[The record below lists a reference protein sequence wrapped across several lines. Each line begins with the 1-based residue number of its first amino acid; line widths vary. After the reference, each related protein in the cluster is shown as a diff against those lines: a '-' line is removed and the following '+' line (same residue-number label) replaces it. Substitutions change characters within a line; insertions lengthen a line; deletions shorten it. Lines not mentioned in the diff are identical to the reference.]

1 MNPNRKPMAPLAAAL
16 SCLLAAFAAPAAS
29 TPGDATLRVTTS
41 TYGGNYAPRHVLAI
55 WVTDAQTNFVNTI
68 KRRANAQRA
77 ELDRWMAA
85 LAGWDW
91 QQAVDG
97 TSGATLSAH
106 TTHTTTWTNCVGT
119 NGVTVPDG
127 TYIFWVEFSEHE
139 TTSANLG
146 RFTTNGIPF
155 VKGTVPLTNTYASYP
170 NFTDLRV
177 IYQPNLTYDIAVTR
191 VTPSVGL
198 TNASLP
204 VTVTVTNKTSVPES
218 FTATLS
224 NATSGV
230 FIGSLAVSGLAGNA
244 ATNLVFTWNT
254 AGLAPGYY
262 TLVAR
267 AGPVPNETAVADNT
281 LTHILTLR
289 PPTHDIAVHGWVVPA
304 AVSVNSRTNVTVIVT
319 NKGDFAES
327 FAVVLSDDTDARAI
341 GTNQLSGLAALTG
354 ANTTFSWNTT
364 NATWGAH
371 TLRAVAGPVAGET
384 ALADNT
390 NTLSVLVLPPMET
403 NVFIAKGSVW
413 RYFDQGVD
421 LTETPWKEPDY
432 YDGAWKSGPGPL
444 GYSADGQHTNIAT
457 VLSWGPSATNKYP
470 TCYFRK
476 EFFADAAPMT
486 LTLNVRRD
494 DGVIFYLNG
503 VELVRMNAPAGPVRY
518 TNYFPANPVDGTNQY
533 FYFTTN
539 APVTHAVAGRNV
551 LAAELH
557 QVSPTNADL
566 VLDVELVGAFPKFD
580 RVHDV
585 AVVAVAAPADALSGD
600 RLPITIT
607 LTNRGNATESG
618 LVTVKDT
625 LTGAVLGSQ
634 TFTNLLPGAAATVSF
649 AWPTLGAAPGARGLQ
664 AYTVV
669 GGVTNLAGAAS
680 GAAFISGSSFVTNT
694 VNASGTLGGR
704 CATLTTT
711 SNLLL
716 VGAGATLEV
725 WDRAN
730 PAAPVRLGAVRLPG
744 LIEQIAAG
752 GSWAYAACGAA
763 GVQFVDLSVPAVPLH
778 RLGYDT
784 SGHACGVAVNTNN
797 TLLYVADGAAGV
809 RLVNIANPLAPTLA
823 GVIYTEGPARAL
835 AVNSTYLFLLDEH
848 QGLRIYNTVNP
859 AAPTRMG
866 TNTAVTAG
874 RAIALAGNY
883 AYVVDANNHFYV
895 VAVGNPLNPALS
907 GTLLLTN
914 RLGQGLA
921 LSGTTAYV
929 AAGDGG
935 LLVINAATPSAPA
948 LLAAL
953 PVPGEASG
961 VAVAGSTLYLANG
974 FAGFQIYNIAAPASP
989 VLQADLPAAL
999 RASEVVVSNGLA
1011 YVAAGEAGLRIF
1023 AITNPT
1029 APVLRGA
1036 FTGAANARALALFGA
1051 TAYVGD
1057 GQYGLKV
1064 VNVADPG
1071 MPTLLG
1077 SYSSPDLGFIRNVTA
1092 AGTLV
1097 LLSDGRRVELVDAS
1111 DPAHPVRR
1119 ASYNPPAFAFSMTVS
1134 GSRAYLAC
1142 GEAGV
1147 VVLQIAPAA
1156 LTQVGAF
1163 DTPGLATGVAV
1174 SGTLA
1179 HVADGA
1185 QGWLVLDVSNP
1196 AAPVPLGPPA
1206 IGGPVVDVAVSGVL
1220 ATLANGA
1227 NVAVQV
1233 DASTPLTPVT
1243 RKVFSGLVRALR
1255 MAASGEQTFV
1265 AEDEA
1270 GLAILDSSADTDRD
1284 GLADAWEQQLVD
1296 ANPAD
1301 GLRSILDVRPGDDLD
1316 GDGASNLAE
1325 YLAGTDPADPASR
1338 FVLFIPA
1345 NTAGPVTLRWTTV
1358 PGRLYTVHRT
1368 SDLGAGFTPLP
1379 GAVDLPAS
1387 QTSYTDPNPPNPAFY
1402 IISVR

>member
-1 MNPNRKPMAPLAAAL
+1 MNPNRKPLVALTAAL
-16 SCLLAAFAAPAAS
+16 GCLLAGFTAPAAS

-41 TYGGNYAPRHVLAI
+41 TYGGKYAPKHVLAI
-55 WVTDAQTNFVNTI
+55 WVTDARTNFVNTI

-85 LAGWDW
+85 LHGWDW

-106 TTHTTTWTNCVGT
+106 TTHVTTWTNCVGT

-139 TTSANLG
+139 TTTGNLG
-146 RFTTNGIPF
+146 KFTSAGIPF
-155 VKGTVPLTNTYASYP
+155 VKGTVPLTNTYANYP
-170 NFTDLRV
+170 NFTGLQV
-177 IYQPNLTYDIAVTR
+177 TYLPRLVRDIAVTR
-191 VTPSVGL
+191 IAPGVGPTDASV
-198 TNASLP
+198 P
-204 VTVTVTNKTSVPES
+204 VTVTVTNKTGVPASFSV
-218 FTATLS
+218 TLS
-224 NATSGV
+224 NATSGTLL
-230 FIGSLAVSGLAGNA
+230 GSLAVADLAGNV

-254 AGLAPGYY
+254 AGLATGDYI
-262 TLVAR
+262 LVAR
-267 AGPVPNETAVADNT
+267 AGPALNEAVLADNT
-281 LTHILTLR
+281 LARGFTLR
-289 PPTHDIAVHGWVVPA
+289 APTHDIAVHNLLAPA

-327 FAVVLSDDTDARAI
+327 FAVVLTDDTDGRAI
-341 GTNQLSGLAALTG
+341 GSNWVSTVAALTD
-354 ANTTFSWNTT
+354 ANISFSWDTT
-364 NATWGAH
+364 NAAWGAH

-390 NTLSVLVLPPMET
+390 NSLSVLVLPPMET

-421 LTETPWKEPDY
+421 LTDTPWKEPDY
-432 YDGAWKSGPGPL
+432 YDGVWKRGPGPL

-503 VELVRMNAPAGPVRY
+503 AELVRMNAPAGPVRY
-518 TNYFPANPVDGTNQY
+518 SDFFPANPVDGANQY

-539 APVTHAVAGRNV
+539 VPVTNGVAGRNV

-557 QVSPTNADL
+557 QASPSDPDA
-566 VLDVELVGAFPKFD
+566 VLDVELVGAFPMFD

-585 AVVAVAAPADALSGD
+585 AALALTAPADALAGD
-600 RLPITIT
+600 RIPITVT
-607 LTNRGNATESG
+607 LTNRGNAIETG
-618 LVTVKDT
+618 LVIVKDT

-634 TFTNLLPGAAATVSF
+634 TFANLVPGGTTTTVLNWS
-649 AWPTLGAAPGARGLQ
+649 ALGATAGMHGLQ
-664 AYTVV
+664 ACTVV
-669 GGVTNLAGAAS
+669 GGVTNLSGVAS
-680 GAAFISGSSFVTNT
+680 GAAFISGTGFVTNT
-694 VNASGTLGGR
+694 VNVAGTLGGR

-725 WDRAN
+725 WHRAD

-744 LIEQIAAG
+744 LIEQIAVG
-752 GSWAYAACGAA
+752 GQWAYVACGAA
-763 GVQFVDLSVPAVPLH
+763 GVQFVDLSVPAVPLQ
-778 RLGYDT
+778 RLTYDT

-835 AVNSTYLFLLDEH
+835 AVKSTYLYLLDEH
-848 QGLRIYNTVNP
+848 QGLRIYNTANP
-859 AAPTRMG
+859 AAPVGVG
-866 TNTAVTAG
+866 TNALVTAG
-874 RAIALAGNY
+874 RAIALAGDY
-883 AYVVDANNHFYV
+883 AYVVDANNRFYV
-895 VAVGNPLNPALS
+895 LAVGNTLNPALS

-921 LSGTTAYV
+921 LSGATAYV

-953 PVPGEASG
+953 PAPGEASA

-974 FAGFQIYNIAAPASP
+974 FAGFQVYNIAAPASP
-989 VLQADLPAAL
+989 VLQADLPTAL

-1029 APVLRGA
+1029 APVLRGV
-1036 FTGAANARALALFGA
+1036 FTGAANARALALSGV

-1064 VNVADPG
+1064 VSVADPET
-1071 MPTLLG
+1071 PTLLS
-1077 SYSSPDLGFIRNVTA
+1077 SYTSPDLGFIRNVAA
-1092 AGTLV
+1092 AGALV

-1119 ASYNPPAFAFSMTVS
+1119 ASYNPPTFAFSVTVS
-1134 GSRAYLAC
+1134 GSHAYLAC

-1156 LTQVGAF
+1156 LTQVGTF

-1174 SGTLA
+1174 SGSLA

-1196 AAPVPLGPPA
+1196 TAPVPLGPPA

-1227 NVAVQV
+1227 NLAVQV

-1284 GLADAWEQQLVD
+1284 GLADGWEQQLVD

-1301 GLRSILDVRPGDDLD
+1301 RLRSILDVRPGDDLD

-1325 YLAGTDPADPASR
+1325 YLAGTDPTDPASR

-1345 NTAGPVTLRWTTV
+1345 NSGGPVTLRWTTV